1 MRVLLRAGKAP
12 DVVLG
17 PEATLAGSSVG
28 VFGSNSGNLLFS
40 SSVHRA
46 ISVPGVEVVADSFQ
60 CERSPSTEALAKKIS
75 EEYDALVVPLA
86 NAFRP
91 SFAGKLH
98 KLAKL
103 INLLAIPV
111 IVPGVGA
118 QLPVDGNPEAETDE
132 TNEATSAF
140 VKAVLGKSAT
150 IGVRGE
156 MTKNYLL
163 HLGFPDDLVDV
174 IGCPSL
180 YDGGYGLR
188 VDKRVPTLEAD
199 SKVVINTGQLVP
211 GAGEFVARATAEYPN
226 SHFVGQSH
234 EELSLLLWG
243 TPIAKRHPGLAA
255 SADHQLFR
263 EDRLRFFVDAKTW
276 VDYFR
281 DRDFAIGGRIHGNIA
296 ALLAGT
302 PAVPL
307 AWDSRIRELSE
318 YHAIPFE
325 ISPSLSGGLDIKA
338 IYDAAD
344 YTEFNRR
351 VPENLTRYNEFLER
365 NGLAHTHQPGKAN
378 PAYDEKIA
386 KLSFPPPVS
395 APVGE
400 NATKLLLDRLRW
412 LRQGAPEEKART
424 EKGFIPQFGKGGV
437 SEQDELK
444 DLKRDL
450 AKTRKQLT
458 ETESALATLT
468 KRLDKVDGGKTKG
481 SGKSKIR
488 AVIRKVR

>member
-1 MRVLLRAGKAP
+1 MRAGKAP
-12 DVVLG
+12 NVVLG

-60 CERSPSTEALAKKIS
+60 CERSPSTEALAGKIN
-75 EEYDALVVPLA
+75 EQFDMLVVPLA

-103 INLLAIPV
+103 INLLDIPV
-111 IVPGVGA
+111 VVPGVGA

-132 TNEATSAF
+132 TNEATTAF

-156 MTKNYLL
+156 MTKNYLI
-163 HLGFPDDLVDV
+163 HLGFPADLVDV

-180 YDGGYGLR
+180 YDGGYELK
-188 VDKRVPTLEAD
+188 VEKRVPTLTAD
-199 SKVVINTGQLVP
+199 SNVVINTGQLVP
-211 GAGEFVARATAEYPN
+211 GAGEFVARATAEFPK

-234 EELSLLLWG
+234 EELALLLWG

-263 EDRLRFFVDAKTW
+263 EDRLRFFVDQKTW

-281 DRDFAIGGRIHGNIA
+281 ERDFAIGGRIHGNIA

-325 ISPSLSGGLDIKA
+325 ISPSLKGGLDVKA

-351 VPENLTRYNEFLER
+351 IGENLDRYGAFLER
-365 NGLAHTHQPGKAN
+365 NGLAHINQPGKEN
-378 PAYDEKIA
+378 PEYLEKLA
-386 KLSFPPPVS
+386 KLNFPGPVTT
-395 APVGE
+395 PNGE
-400 NATKLLLDRLRW
+400 NGTKIVLDRLRW
-412 LRQGAPEEKART
+412 LRQGAAQEKART
-424 EKGFIPQFGKGGV
+424 ENGFTPQFGKGGV
-437 SEQDELK
+437 SELDELK
-444 DLKRDL
+444 QVKGDL
-450 AKTRKQLT
+450 AKTRKQLAAT
-458 ETESALATLT
+458 ETALAALT
-468 KRLDKVDGGKTKG
+468 KRLDKVDGGAPKG
-481 SGKSKIR
+481 SKIR
-488 AVIRKVR
+488 AAIRKVR